1 MRTTET
7 AAMASNGD
15 NAIRSSTVIAD
26 HPCIRLAA
34 SASRVLN
41 WRLSLSQSAN
51 PIATSAAA
59 ILRIKRYLTCP
70 SACAHLAPA
79 VTKANP
85 VAFNIIS
92 SDINMKTMLR
102 RASTPI
108 SPNAKSAPANN
119 NPYSIGIEA
128 IMIPL
133 VAGSQGAGERESE
146 GAWEREKKYLSS
158 SPCLPLSRSP
168 ALPLSRS
175 LALPLS
181 RSFDL
186 HSPITPQ
193 VISADHP
200 RQQQQRSQ
208 FDAEQV
214 GAEERDAHLFRLHGA
229 GGRGAERSA
238 RDDERQLPDED
249 ERENRRSDPRLR
261 AQPLTLLRRGAR
273 PQVEQHDHED
283 EENHNRAGVDDHF
296 QRGGE
301 GRAQREEDHRHR
313 QQRDDQ
319 IEQRVNRVQP
329 SDHHHGRY
337 QRHRRR
343 NVECC
348 VHHIRFQVSGSRFQ
362 VSGFS

>member
-1 MRTTET
+1 MENWQWRI
-7 AAMASNGD
+7 ALIVYLLPVCPD
-15 NAIRSSTVIAD
+15 LAD

-41 WRLSLSQSAN
+41 WRLSLSTSAN

-59 ILRIKRYLTCP
+59 ILRIKRYITCP

-102 RASTPI
+102 RTSTPI
-108 SPNAKSAPANN
+108 SPNAKSVPANN
-119 NPYSIGIEA
+119 NPYSNGIEA
-128 IMIPL
+128 ITIHL
-133 VAGSQGAGERESE
+133 ASGSER
-146 GAWEREKKYLSS
+146 AREREKKYLSS

-175 LALPLS
+175 PALPLS
-181 RSFDL
+181 RSPALPLSFSLDL
-186 HSPITPQ
+186 HPPIPAQ
-193 VISADHP
+193 VICADHP

-214 GAEERDAHLFRLHGA
+214 RAEERDAHLFRLHGA
-229 GGRGAERSA
+229 GGRGGERTA
-238 RDDERQLPDED
+238 RDDERQLPDKD

-261 AQPLTLLRRGAR
+261 AQPLTLLLRRAR

-329 SDHHHGRY
+329 RDHHHGRY

-343 NVECC
+343 NVECR
-348 VHHIRFQVSGSRFQ
+348 VHHFRCQMSDVRHRFPGFRFQ
-362 VSGFS
+362 